1 MTPGLNP
8 GQSTVTDSVGGRDG
22 IDSLTNVEIIEF
34 SNAYQM
40 NQRNLDIS
48 PLTNLVP
55 GRQIF
60 GTDLNNAGIGDN
72 LTIGLNGS
80 GRTIDLRGGGTDTLI
95 LASSGFYSINLLN
108 TEAVASTTTGP
119 TKLNLQSTT
128 TNTSVTLGNSF
139 NDVLTLANGTN
150 IVSVANVETVN
161 GGGGIDTVT
170 IGAGVTSVT
179 TVNDVENIFG
189 SGGMDNVILMASP
202 NPLINA
208 NLDLGG
214 GTDSV
219 ALNVFGATVNLTLT
233 DVETVTSAGGASAVN
248 LTNAANGLDIDLGT
262 GFQTLNLA
270 STGNVVTVRNVE
282 TLNAFGSANDTVTFF
297 KEASIVNQTINLG
310 FGTERAEPRRERRQ
324 LLDVPVGR
332 QRLHGQRPDQ
342 RDERERQRAQPA
354 RGGGFRP
361 RGRCERRG
369 ELRQREQQSGLQQ
382 RQRAQCRAGVR

>member
-1 MTPGLNP
+1 M
-8 GQSTVTDSVGGRDG
+8 
-22 IDSLTNVEIIEF
+22 
-34 SNAYQM
+34 
-40 NQRNLDIS
+40 
-48 PLTNLVP
+48 
-55 GRQIF
+55 
-60 GTDLNNAGIGDN
+60 

-119 TKLNLQSTT
+119 TTLNLQSTT

-179 TVNDVENIFG
+179 TVKDVENIFG

-208 NLDLGG
+208 KSS
-214 GTDSV
+214 TSAAARDSV
-219 ALNVFGATVNLTLT
+219 ALNVVGATVNLTLT

-248 LTNAANGLDIDLGT
+248 LTNAANGLAIDLGT

-270 STGNVVTVRNVE
+270 STGNVVTVRNVGD
-282 TLNAFGSANDTVTFF
+282 F
-297 KEASIVNQTINLG
+297 
-310 FGTERAEPRRERRQ
+310 
-324 LLDVPVGR
+324 
-332 QRLHGQRPDQ
+332 
-342 RDERERQRAQPA
+342 
-354 RGGGFRP
+354 
-361 RGRCERRG
+361 
-369 ELRQREQQSGLQQ
+369 
-382 RQRAQCRAGVR
+382 